1 MLRCTDLHLED
12 AKFESRKDLDGLDE
26 NSDRQMLADA
36 GRLFCFGSGTACRNF
51 RIGRPKVGKTK
62 AFWAGLASAPA
73 SGCSGTFGPGMLY

>member
-26 NSDRQMLADA
+26 NSDRQMLA
-36 GRLFCFGSGTACRNF
+36 GCFALA
-51 RIGRPKVGKTK
+51 VGLRAEILELGVPKTK